1 MPMISGT
8 VNAQLEAVI
17 RLRVRGPGGVELDFD
32 AVIDTGF
39 TSSLTLPAMAVT
51 ALGLVRQ
58 SGGSA
63 VLGDGSVR
71 SFDVYAA
78 EVAWDG
84 NWRPVLVSA
93 VGDEVLVGMRLLA
106 GHELRV
112 AVVPGGPVEISPHP

>member
-1 MPMISGT
+1 MISGT
-8 VNAQLEAVI
+8 VNARLEAVI
-17 RLRVRGPGGVELDFD
+17 RLRVRGTGGAELDFD

-39 TSSLTLPAMAVT
+39 TSSLTLPASAVT

-58 SGGSA
+58 SAGSA

-78 EVAWDG
+78 DVQWDS

-93 VGDEVLVGMRLLA
+93 VGAEVLVGMRLLA
-106 GHELRV
+106 GNEMRI
-112 AVVPGGPVEISPHP
+112 AVVPGGPVEIGPIP

>member
-1 MPMISGT
+1 VISGT
-8 VNAQLEAVI
+8 VNARLEAVI

-39 TSSLTLPAMAVT
+39 TSSLTLPATAVT

-71 SFDVYAA
+71 SFDMYAA
-78 EVAWDG
+78 DVEWDG

-106 GHELRV
+106 GYELRV

>member
-1 MPMISGT
+1 MISGM
-8 VNAQLEAVI
+8 VNARLEAVI
-17 RLRVRGPGGVELDFD
+17 RLRVRGPGGAELDFD

-39 TSSLTLPAMAVT
+39 TSSLTLPAAAVT

-58 SGGSA
+58 SGGSV

-78 EVAWDG
+78 EVEWDG
-84 NWRPVLVSA
+84 SWRPILVSA

-106 GHELRV
+106 GIELRV